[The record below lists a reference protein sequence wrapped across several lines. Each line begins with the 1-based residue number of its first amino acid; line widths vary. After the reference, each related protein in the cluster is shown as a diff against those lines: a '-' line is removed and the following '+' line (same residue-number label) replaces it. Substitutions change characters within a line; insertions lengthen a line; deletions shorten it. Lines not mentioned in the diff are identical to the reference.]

1 MTIKELK
8 KLSLGRWDGSMK
20 RKVVIE
26 WRLGLLKYKEILVT
40 LKIQRREFRRWIR
53 WEYYHR
59 VYKYKNV
66 IDMSKETD
74 IRKLQERIKELERKL
89 EDEQLRT
96 QALNIL
102 IDIGAEKYGMELRKG
117 SEKRMAPIS

>member
-1 MTIKELK
+1 MTVKELE

-26 WRLGLLKYKEILVT
+26 WRVGLLKYKEIVVT
-40 LKIQRREFRRWIR
+40 LKIKRCEFRRWVR

-74 IRKLQERIKELERKL
+74 VRKLQERVKELERKL

-102 IDIGAEKYGMELRKG
+102 IDIGEEKYGMELRKKSG
-117 SEKRMAPIS
+117 TNQLKK

>member
-1 MTIKELK
+1 
-8 KLSLGRWDGSMK
+8 MK

-26 WRLGLLKYKEILVT
+26 WRLGLLKYKEIVVT
-40 LKIQRREFRRWIR
+40 LKINRREFRRWVR

-74 IRKLQERIKELERKL
+74 IKKLQERVKELERKL

-102 IDIGAEKYGMELRKG
+102 IDIGEEKYGMELRKKNG
-117 SEKRMAPIS
+117 TNQLKK

>member
-1 MTIKELK
+1 MTVKELE

-26 WRLGLLKYKEILVT
+26 WRVGLLKYKEIVVT
-40 LKIQRREFRRWIR
+40 LKIKRCEFRRWVR

-74 IRKLQERIKELERKL
+74 VRKLQERVKELERKL

-102 IDIGAEKYGMELRKG
+102 IDIGEEKYGMDLRKKSG
-117 SEKRMAPIS
+117 TNQLKK

>member
-1 MTIKELK
+1 MTLKELE

-26 WRLGLLKYKEILVT
+26 WRLGLLKYKEIVVT
-40 LKIQRREFRRWIR
+40 LKINRREFRRWVR
-53 WEYYHR
+53 WEYYYR
-59 VYKYKNV
+59 VFKYKNV

-74 IRKLQERIKELERKL
+74 IRKLQERVKELERKL

-102 IDIGAEKYGMELRKG
+102 IDIGEEKYGMELRKKSG
-117 SEKRMAPIS
+117 TNQLKK

>member
-1 MTIKELK
+1 MTIKELE
-8 KLSLGRWDGSMK
+8 KLKSGRWDGKMK

-26 WRLGLLKYKEILVT
+26 WRLGLLKYKEIVVT
-40 LKIQRREFRRWIR
+40 LKITRWEFRRWVR

-74 IRKLQERIKELERKL
+74 IKKLQERVKELERKL

-102 IDIGAEKYGMELRKG
+102 IDIGEEKYGMELRKKNG
-117 SEKRMAPIS
+117 TNQLKK

>member
-1 MTIKELK
+1 MTIKELE
-8 KLSLGRWDGSMK
+8 KLRLGLWDGSMK

-26 WRLGLLKYKEILVT
+26 WRLGLLKYKEIVVT
-40 LKIQRREFRRWIR
+40 LKIKRREFRQWVR

-74 IRKLQERIKELERKL
+74 VRKLQERVKELERKL

-102 IDIGAEKYGMELRKG
+102 IDIGEEKYGMELRKKSG
-117 SEKRMAPIS
+117 TNQLKK